1 MKPFEWT
8 GEKLSILDQRLLPGE
23 IRYIGCR
30 ASGEVAEAIRGM
42 AVRGAPAIGIAAA
55 YGAVLAAKE
64 SNSVEEFKEKV
75 AMLRSA
81 RPTAVNL
88 MWAVDRMLRLL
99 RNDLSLVQWLPE
111 DALSRLEE
119 EAKKIEAEDFE
130 SCRRIGAFGNALIMD
145 GDGILTH
152 CNAGALA
159 TAGYGTALG
168 VIRSAH
174 EAGKRIQVYAD
185 ETRPYLQG
193 ARLTATELH
202 ADGIPV
208 TLLCDDMA
216 AWLMRSGKV
225 QKVVVG
231 ADRIAANGD
240 TANKIGT
247 YQVALCAK
255 AHGIPFYVAA
265 PFSTVDLA
273 LPDGGGI
280 PIEQRDENEVLH
292 AMGVRTAPTGVS
304 AYNPAFDV
312 TPSEL
317 IAAIVTDRGVA
328 FPPLAANLE
337 LLCKSI

>member
-8 GEKLSILDQRLLPGE
+8 GIELKILDQRLLPGE
-23 IRYIGCR
+23 VAYIACR
-30 ASGEVAEAIRGM
+30 TSGEVAQAIAGM
-42 AVRGAPAIGIAAA
+42 AVRGAPAIGVAAA
-55 YGAVLAAKE
+55 YGVVLAAAE
-64 SNSVEEFKEKV
+64 SGSYGEFLGK
-75 AMLRSA
+75 ASALRGA

-88 MWAVDRMLRLL
+88 MWAVERMLRLL
-99 RNDLSLVQWLPE
+99 PDNVSSTQQMPGDVLR
-111 DALSRLEE
+111 RLEA
-119 EAKKIEAEDFE
+119 EARSIEAEDLA
-130 SCRRIGAFGNALIMD
+130 SCMRIGAFGNALISD

-168 VIRSAH
+168 IIRAAR
-174 EAGKRIQVYAD
+174 EAGKRIRVYAC

-193 ARLTATELH
+193 ARLTAAELH

-208 TLLCDDMA
+208 TLLCDNMA
-216 AWLMRSGKV
+216 AWLMKSGKV
-225 QKVVVG
+225 HKIVVG

-247 YQVALCAK
+247 YQLALCAK

-265 PFSTVDLA
+265 PFSTVDLS

-280 PIEQRDENEVLH
+280 PIEHRDENEVLY
-292 AMGVRTAPTGVS
+292 AMGIRTAPQGVS

-312 TPSEL
+312 TPAAL
-317 IAAIVTDRGVA
+317 IGAVVTDRGVA
-328 FPPLAANLE
+328 FQPLAENLG
-337 LLCKSI
+337 LLCKPG